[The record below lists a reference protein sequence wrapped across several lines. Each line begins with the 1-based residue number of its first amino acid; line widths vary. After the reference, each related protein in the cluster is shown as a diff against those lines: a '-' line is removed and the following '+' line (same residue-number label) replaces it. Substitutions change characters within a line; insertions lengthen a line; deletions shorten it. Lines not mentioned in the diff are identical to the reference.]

1 MSANNWVRRVLAALA
16 CHPRNLLSGIRAVL
30 IPACAGMTHNRAAG
44 PVKTDRISRIG
55 LLTIS
60 MILFLITKPSVA
72 SDDLY
77 PKIHESFLKEDYL
90 AVDRLSREYL
100 GGRVSSP
107 HREDVLYLQAL
118 SLLKLNRGF
127 EGRLKLKELES
138 AFRSAEDKASASASI
153 GDSFFYEGDLKAAL
167 EAYRETLRKYPNSDQ
182 GAYLREKIS
191 EISMRLG
198 STSSVSA
205 AKPLGYTRKE
215 EKLYYSVQVGSFL
228 REQNALALKDDLNR
242 LGFDAFVIKE
252 PYGRMYRVRV
262 GKLSTREA
270 ALQLE
275 TRLKKEGHPTKICP
289 PSSF

>member
-1 MSANNWVRRVLAALA
+1 MTTKNQARRVLAGPAKT
-16 CHPRNLLSGIRAVL
+16 RRVRQL
-30 IPACAGMTHNRAAG
+30 IIFMT
-44 PVKTDRISRIG
+44 
-55 LLTIS
+55 
-60 MILFLITKPSVA
+60 LFLITKLSLA

-77 PKIHESFLKEDYL
+77 PKIHESFLREDYL
-90 AVDRLSREYL
+90 AVDRLSRQYL
-100 GGRVSSP
+100 GSNVVSF

-127 EGRLKLKELES
+127 EGRTKLKELES
-138 AFRSAEDKASASASI
+138 AFRSAEDKASASASV
-153 GDSFFYEGDLKAAL
+153 GDSFFYEGNLKAAL

-182 GAYLREKIS
+182 AGYLREKIS
-191 EISMRLG
+191 EISSRVG
-198 STSSVSA
+198 SVSSVSV
-205 AKPLGYTRKE
+205 AKPLGYTGRE

-228 REQNALALKDDLNR
+228 REQNALALRDDLNR

-262 GKLSTREA
+262 GKLSTRET
-270 ALQLE
+270 ALELE